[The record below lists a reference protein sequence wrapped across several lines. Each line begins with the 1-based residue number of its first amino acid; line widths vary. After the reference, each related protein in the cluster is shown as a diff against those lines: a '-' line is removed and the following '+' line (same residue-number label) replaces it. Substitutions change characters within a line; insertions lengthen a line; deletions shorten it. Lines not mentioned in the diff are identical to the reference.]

1 MKYTIH
7 WDDAG
12 DETTGTPFTVEA
24 SSPQEAFVAACR
36 QIESFGGATAR
47 LFEPFHIERLNDD
60 LGRAHFPQFFL
71 PRSERVGWPYG
82 KDR

>member
-24 SSPQEAFVAACR
+24 SSPREAFVAACG

-60 LGRAHFPQFFL
+60 QGKEHYPQFFL
-71 PRSERVGWPYG
+71 PRNERVGWPYG